1 MALLECRAEQTHR
14 RKNKKSEKGKATHHI
29 KLRTPEH
36 PSSKLEHVKLKRRQ
50 EIRSIVPL
58 ETPKTAPASV
68 ANRTERDGIRGAQCA
83 PKLRTG
89 GAEDDSWHGRTR
101 TGADLQGVGG
111 ELPPAAPRH
120 GGRPLQQRRR
130 RSRKEAGGPWDQRRA
145 CCIAVAVRRE
155 IPSPWPRR
163 ETLARP
169 YGYGRR
175 GAWPVSGEGRSR
187 GLEVWNTGGEDWPSG
202 GRERGTWSRREVK
215 GCGDAAIGDGFG
227 FLLLLRRIFFPL
239 LPIFLSF
246 FPTTSTTEDF

>member
-1 MALLECRAEQTHR
+1 M
-14 RKNKKSEKGKATHHI
+14 
-29 KLRTPEH
+29 
-36 PSSKLEHVKLKRRQ
+36 
-50 EIRSIVPL
+50 
-58 ETPKTAPASV
+58 
-68 ANRTERDGIRGAQCA
+68 ANRTERYGIRGAQCA
-83 PKLRTG
+83 PKLHTG
-89 GAEDDSWHGRTR
+89 RAGDDSWHGRRR

-111 ELPPAAPRH
+111 ELPPVAPRH
-120 GGRPLQQRRR
+120 GVRPLQQRRR

-215 GCGDAAIGDGFG
+215 GCGRCRDW
-227 FLLLLRRIFFPL
+227 RRLWIPPTTAKDIFFHFYL
-239 LPIFLSF
+239 FFFLF